1 MNPLI
6 FFIVIIG
13 IDLLLKSVK
22 DKKKI
27 EEERLKKM
35 QELKNKENIK
45 TIKDPGGR
53 KKREIKKNPILARK
67 EKDGFFGEGK
77 SYGDSYTQ
85 YEDRYDMIDES
96 YDSIDR
102 GFDIMDKSYDNK
114 VAQERGAL
122 YDPNAIQ
129 TSSKKEYKEL
139 DVRNYGK
146 NIEKIDIP
154 LAKASTFKK
163 DVLNGI
169 IFSEILGKPK
179 SLQKK

>member
-27 EEERLKKM
+27 EEEIFKKT
-35 QELKNKENIK
+35 QELKNKDKVKKVKEP
-45 TIKDPGGR
+45 DR
-53 KKREIKKNPILARK
+53 RVKREIQKNPSLSK
-67 EKDGFFGEGK
+67 KLEKDNFFGEGK
-77 SYGDSYTQ
+77 SYRDNHEGYQERYDSRYEKIDETYDDFKESYTSQ
-85 YEDRYDMIDES
+85 
-96 YDSIDR
+96 
-102 GFDIMDKSYDNK
+102 G
-114 VAQERGAL
+114 GL

>member
-13 IDLLLKSVK
+13 IDLFLKSVK

-27 EEERLKKM
+27 EEARLKKM
-35 QELKNKENIK
+35 QELKNKDNVKKVKEP
-45 TIKDPGGR
+45 DR
-53 KKREIKKNPILARK
+53 RVKREIQKNPSLSK
-67 EKDGFFGEGK
+67 KLEKDNFFGEGK
-77 SYGDSYTQ
+77 SYRDDREGYQ
-85 YEDRYDMIDES
+85 ERYDSRYEKIDKTYDDFDKT
-96 YDSIDR
+96 YDSK
-102 GFDIMDKSYDNK
+102 G
-114 VAQERGAL
+114 GL

-129 TSSKKEYKEL
+129 MSAKKDYKEL

>member
-27 EEERLKKM
+27 EEARLRKM
-35 QELKNKENIK
+35 QELKNKDNVVKVKEP
-45 TIKDPGGR
+45 DR
-53 KKREIKKNPILARK
+53 RVKREIQKNPSLSK
-67 EKDGFFGEGK
+67 KLEKDNFFGEGK
-77 SYGDSYTQ
+77 SYKDDHEGYK
-85 YEDRYDMIDES
+85 ERYDSRYKKIDEG
-96 YDSIDR
+96 YDDFKETYNSK
-102 GFDIMDKSYDNK
+102 G
-114 VAQERGAL
+114 GL

-129 TSSKKEYKEL
+129 TSAKKEYKEL

-146 NIEKIDIP
+146 KIEKIDTP